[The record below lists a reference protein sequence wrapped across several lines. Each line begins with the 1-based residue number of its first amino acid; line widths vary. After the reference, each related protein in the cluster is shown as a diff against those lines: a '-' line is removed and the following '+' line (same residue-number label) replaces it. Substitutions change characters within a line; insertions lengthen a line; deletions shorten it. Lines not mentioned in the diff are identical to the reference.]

1 MTPHINAKENAFAK
15 LVLMPGD
22 PLRAKYIADTYLEN
36 VELVSSVRNV
46 FMYTGYYQGNKIS
59 VCASGMG
66 VPSIGIYSYELF
78 SEYGVEAIVRIGSA
92 GSLKADLKNREM
104 VLASS
109 AYSQST
115 SFRNEIIKNAKDEHV
130 AYPNKELNDL
140 IIKNAKDLNM
150 HVHLDKILTEDAF
163 YTFQTPEEREK
174 ISDGAVCVEMEAYG
188 LFSVAEKL
196 NKKAATLLT
205 ISDNLIT
212 HEYTTS
218 EERQNSFNDMMK
230 LALSLAKD
238 FQ

>member
-1 MTPHINAKENAFAK
+1 MTPHINAKDGAFAK

-22 PLRAKYIADTYLEN
+22 PLRAKYIADNYLEN
-36 VELVSSVRNV
+36 VELVSNVRNV
-46 FMYTGYYQGNKIS
+46 LMYTGFYQGNKVSI
-59 VCASGMG
+59 CASGMG

-78 SEYGVEAIVRIGSA
+78 DKYGVEAIVRIGSA
-92 GSLKADLKNREM
+92 GSFKADVKNYEM

-109 AYSQST
+109 AYSESNA
-115 SFRNEIIKNAKDEHV
+115 FRSSIIRGDKNNIATPSRDLNELILKNAK
-130 AYPNKELNDL
+130 N
-140 IIKNAKDLNM
+140 LNM
-150 HVHLDKILTEDAF
+150 NLHFERILSEDAF
-163 YTFQTPEEREK
+163 YADETVEERIRK
-174 ISDGAVCVEMEAYG
+174 SGGAVCVEMEAYG
-188 LFSVAEKL
+188 LFTVAEKL

-205 ISDNLIT
+205 ISDNLVT

>member
-1 MTPHINAKENAFAK
+1 MTPHINAKDNAFAK

-36 VELVSSVRNV
+36 VELVSNVRNV

-66 VPSIGIYSYELF
+66 VPSIGIYSHELF
-78 SEYGVEAIVRIGSA
+78 SEYGVEAIIRIGSA
-92 GSLKADLKNREM
+92 GSLKADLKNYEM

-115 SFRNEIIKNAKDEHV
+115 TFRSSVLKDSEV
-130 AYPNKELNDL
+130 TNIAYPDKELNEL
-140 IIKNAKDLNM
+140 ILKNASDLKMNV
-150 HVHLDKILTEDAF
+150 HVERILTEDAF
-163 YTFQTPEEREK
+163 YTYQTPQERAD
-174 ISDGAVCVEMEAYG
+174 ISEGAVCVEMEAYG
-188 LFSVAEKL
+188 LFSIAEKL
-196 NKKAATLLT
+196 GKKAATLLT

-218 EERQNSFNDMMK
+218 EERQNSFNSMMK

>member
-1 MTPHINAKENAFAK
+1 MTPHINAKEGAFAK

-22 PLRAKYIADTYLEN
+22 PLRAKYIADNYLED
-36 VELVSSVRNV
+36 VELVSDVRNV

-78 SEYGVEAIVRIGSA
+78 DKYGVEAIIRIGSA
-92 GSLKADLKNREM
+92 GSFKADLKNYEI

-109 AYSQST
+109 AYSESNA
-115 SFRNEIIKNAKDEHV
+115 FRNSIIKGDKNNISI
-130 AYPNKELNDL
+130 PNHELNEL
-140 IIKNAKDLNM
+140 ILKNARDLNM
-150 HVHLDKILTEDAF
+150 NVHFDRILSEDAF
-163 YTFQTPEEREK
+163 YADESVEERIEK
-174 ISDGAVCVEMEAYG
+174 SGGAVCVEMEAYG
-188 LFSVAEKL
+188 LFTVAEKL

-205 ISDNLIT
+205 ISDNLVT

-230 LALSLAKD
+230 LALSVAKD